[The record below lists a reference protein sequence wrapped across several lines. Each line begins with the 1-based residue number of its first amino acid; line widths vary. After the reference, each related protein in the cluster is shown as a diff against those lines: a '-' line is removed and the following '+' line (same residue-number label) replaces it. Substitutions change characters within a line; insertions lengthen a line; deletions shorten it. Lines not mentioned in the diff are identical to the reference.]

1 MEVRAEILDAV
12 SEMPHLTARWILVWF
27 AVHQREGRSSEPC
40 KGASCSQLPT
50 QSSFSGARPERGAS
64 LIEHCSSLLWL
75 TKNISIPGLVPNLE
89 EEVGNTEEAN
99 DIVLVL
105 KKLMLQSERCTYQ
118 QLLCTQGFP
127 WSVAVRALDCCFPF
141 SCHLAV

>member
-1 MEVRAEILDAV
+1 MGVRAEILDAV
-12 SEMPHLTARWILVWF
+12 SETPHLTARWILVWC
-27 AVHQREGRSSEPC
+27 AVHQRQGRSSEPC

-50 QSSFSGARPERGAS
+50 QSSFSGASPEHGAS

-89 EEVGNTEEAN
+89 EEVGNTEGAN

-105 KKLMLQSERCTYQ
+105 KKLMLQSERCTY
-118 QLLCTQGFP
+118 
-127 WSVAVRALDCCFPF
+127 
-141 SCHLAV
+141 